1 MFGLITKDFYLR
13 LADLRQSTGHGPPE
27 PAWS

>member
-1 MFGLITKDFYLR
+1 MFGLITKDIYLR
-13 LADLRQSTGHGPPE
+13 LADLCKGTGQGQPE

>member
-1 MFGLITKDFYLR
+1 MFGLITKDIYLR
-13 LADLRQSTGHGPPE
+13 LADLRKGTGHGQPE